1 MPSLLDPLLVQLAV
15 NAVAP
20 ILLAALAGA
29 LCERAGVFNIALEGQ
44 LLVGAFAAVVGS
56 WFTHSPLA
64 GVLIAVLT
72 VTVYSGLLALAAT
85 LFRGDLIVVGI
96 AMNLLA
102 LGLTAFLLRLIFGVQ
117 GAFSDPGLL
126 GLNTLSL
133 PGLAGWPYLDALLN
147 HHTWIV
153 SASWLLTVLTAA
165 WLFRTPW
172 GLRLRGVG
180 ERPDAAATL
189 GASVN
194 RYRAGA
200 VLVAGALCGL
210 AGAQLSIGSV
220 SLFAENMS
228 AGRGWIAVVAVM
240 LGRAHPYGVLA
251 ACVLFGLTDA
261 LGLKLQGAGL
271 PNQLT
276 DIAPYVMT
284 LVALFVSRA
293 RRRAGAL
300 HAP

>member
-1 MPSLLDPLLVQLAV
+1 MLGLLDPLLVQLAV

-72 VTVYSGLLALAAT
+72 VTVYSGLLALVAT

-228 AGRGWIAVVAVM
+228 AGRGWIAVVAVV
-240 LGRAHPYGVLA
+240 LGRAHP
-251 ACVLFGLTDA
+251 
-261 LGLKLQGAGL
+261 
-271 PNQLT
+271 
-276 DIAPYVMT
+276 
-284 LVALFVSRA
+284 
-293 RRRAGAL
+293 
-300 HAP
+300 